1 VRRPGKHAAV
11 PGSALLVAAI
21 LAAASGSARPA
32 PAQPEAPPGAT
43 VEGLLALGHRLS
55 PALRAAA
62 LDTASASARAAAA
75 GALDDPVVSEN
86 YQRYRSGGLFS
97 MNFITVS
104 QTFPLFPLWGKRDLR
119 HRAALAEVDAA
130 RGRERAAQDEHDEE
144 VKAAFARY
152 YAFTRAVAVNK
163 RIAGLARQVRA
174 ATTARY
180 GQGGGDQG
188 GVIQAMSEE
197 TSVAVEG
204 ARLEAERASA
214 AARLNALLAR
224 PPGAPLAEPQRLRPM
239 PSVMPGI
246 ETLLERARGSNGT
259 LQANTAEIAAA
270 QTQHRLADRAWYPD
284 VTVGAGP
291 IVQTNAPTGVSATVS
306 LSIPLQRGVRRAGEQ
321 EASARLGA
329 AQQRFEAA
337 MASIQGDLGQ
347 ALARLEA
354 IRRVDTLLRRQA
366 LPQAQAGYQSLLASY
381 GQGRGDLAA
390 VIMAERRVHDA
401 ELELLRT
408 EADEQTALAAVE
420 RLVGGDL

>member
-1 VRRPGKHAAV
+1 VGRPGKRTAV
-11 PGSALLVAAI
+11 PGSTLLVAAI
-21 LAAASGSARPA
+21 LAAAPGSAIAA

-62 LDTASASARAAAA
+62 LDTASASARAEAA

-86 YQRYRSGGLFS
+86 YQYYRSGGLFS

-104 QTFPLFPLWGKRDLR
+104 QTFPLWGKRDLR

-188 GVIQAMSEE
+188 GAIQAMSEE

-224 PPGAPLAEPQRLRPM
+224 PPGAPLAEPRRLRPM

-270 QTQHRLADRAWYPD
+270 QTQRRLADRAWYPD

-354 IRRVDTLLRRQA
+354 VRRVDTLLRRQA
-366 LPQAQAGYQSLLASY
+366 VPQAQAGYQSLLAGY
-381 GQGRGDLAA
+381 GQGRGDLAT
-390 VIMAERRVHDA
+390 VIVAERRVHDA
-401 ELELLRT
+401 DLELLRT

-420 RLVGGDL
+420 RLIGGDL

>member
-1 VRRPGKHAAV
+1 MRRQGKRAV
-11 PGSALLVAAI
+11 ALGSALLVAAI
-21 LAAASGSARPA
+21 LAATSGSALPA
-32 PAQPEAPPGAT
+32 PAQPEAPPGAN

-55 PALRAAA
+55 PTLRAAA
-62 LDTASASARAAAA
+62 LDTASASARAGAA

-86 YQRYRSGGLFS
+86 YQYYRSGGLFS

-104 QTFPLFPLWGKRDLR
+104 QTFPLWGKRDLR

-130 RGRERAAQDEHDEE
+130 RGRERAAQNEHDEE

-188 GVIQAMSEE
+188 GAIQAMTEE
-197 TSVAVEG
+197 TNVAVEG

-239 PSVMPGI
+239 PSVMPSI

-259 LQANTAEIAAA
+259 LQANTAEVAAA
-270 QTQHRLADRAWYPD
+270 QTQRRLADRAWYPD

-321 EASARLGA
+321 EAAARLGA

-347 ALARLEA
+347 ALARLDA
-354 IRRVDTLLRRQA
+354 TRRVDNLLRRQA
-366 LPQAQAGYQSLLASY
+366 LPQARAGYQSLLAGY

-390 VIMAERRVHDA
+390 VITAERRVHDA

-408 EADEQTALAAVE
+408 EADEQAALAAVE
-420 RLVGGDL
+420 RLIGGDL

>member
-1 VRRPGKHAAV
+1 M

-21 LAAASGSARPA
+21 LVAASSSAVPVL
-32 PAQPEAPPGAT
+32 AQAEAPLGAT
-43 VEGLLALGHRLS
+43 VEGVLALGHRLS

-62 LDTASASARAAAA
+62 LDTASASARAEAA

-86 YQRYRSGGLFS
+86 YQRYRSGSLFS

-104 QTFPLFPLWGKRDLR
+104 QTFPLWGKRDLR

-152 YAFTRAVAVNK
+152 YAFTRAVAVNR
-163 RIAGLARQVRA
+163 RITDLMRQVRA
-174 ATTARY
+174 AATARY

-188 GVIQAMSEE
+188 GVIQAMTEE
-197 TSVAVEG
+197 TNIAVEG

-214 AARLNALLAR
+214 AVRLNALLAR

-239 PSVMPGI
+239 PSVIPSI
-246 ETLLERARGSNGT
+246 ESLLGRARGANGT
-259 LQANTAEIAAA
+259 LQANSAEIAAA
-270 QTQHRLADRAWYPD
+270 QTQRRLADRAWYPD

-291 IVQTNAPTGVSATVS
+291 IVQTNAPMGFSATVS
-306 LSIPLQRGVRRAGEQ
+306 LSIPLQRGVKRAGDQ

-337 MASIQGDLGQ
+337 VVNIQGDLGQ
-347 ALARLEA
+347 ALARLDA
-354 IRRVDTLLRRQA
+354 TRRVDGLLRRQA
-366 LPQAQAGYQSLLASY
+366 LPQARAGYQSLLAGY
-381 GQGRGDLAA
+381 GQGRGDLAV
-390 VIMAERRVHDA
+390 VIMAERRVRDA

-408 EADEQTALAAVE
+408 EADEQTALAAIE
-420 RLVGGDL
+420 RLIGGTL

>member
-1 VRRPGKHAAV
+1 MRRQGKRTAV

-21 LAAASGSARPA
+21 LAAASGLALPA

-62 LDTASASARAAAA
+62 LDTASASARAEAA
-75 GALDDPVVSEN
+75 GALDDPVLSEN
-86 YQRYRSGGLFS
+86 YQRYRSGSLFS

-104 QTFPLFPLWGKRDLR
+104 QTFPLWGKRDLR
-119 HRAALAEVDAA
+119 HRAALADVDAA
-130 RGRERAAQDEHDEE
+130 RGRERAARDEHDEE

-163 RIAGLARQVRA
+163 RIAGLARQARA

-188 GVIQAMSEE
+188 GAIQAMSEE

-270 QTQHRLADRAWYPD
+270 QTQRQLADRAWYPD

-354 IRRVDTLLRRQA
+354 IRRVDSLLRRQA
-366 LPQAQAGYQSLLASY
+366 LPQAQAGYQSLLAGY

-401 ELELLRT
+401 DLELLRT
-408 EADEQTALAAVE
+408 EADEQAALAAVE
-420 RLVGGDL
+420 RLIGGDL

>member
-1 VRRPGKHAAV
+1 VRRQGKRTAV

-21 LAAASGSARPA
+21 LAAASGLALPA

-62 LDTASASARAAAA
+62 LDTASASARAEAA
-75 GALDDPVVSEN
+75 GALDDPVLSEN
-86 YQRYRSGGLFS
+86 YQRYRSGSLFS

-104 QTFPLFPLWGKRDLR
+104 QTFPLWGKRDLR
-119 HRAALAEVDAA
+119 HRAALADVDAA
-130 RGRERAAQDEHDEE
+130 RGRERAARDEHDEE

-163 RIAGLARQVRA
+163 RIAGLARQARA

-188 GVIQAMSEE
+188 GAIQAMSEE

-270 QTQHRLADRAWYPD
+270 QTQRQLADRAWYPD

-354 IRRVDTLLRRQA
+354 IRRVDSLLRRQA
-366 LPQAQAGYQSLLASY
+366 LPQAQAGYQSLLAGY

-401 ELELLRT
+401 DLELLRT
-408 EADEQTALAAVE
+408 EADEQAALAAVE
-420 RLVGGDL
+420 RLIGGDL